1 MTLQSFTEHPR
12 QLAFLLT
19 ELPGTLSRD
28 VVTVLSGAGV
38 LEAGTVLAKVTAS
51 GKYVKAVDTA
61 ADGSQTAIAI
71 LTRRVDA
78 TSADV
83 TDALVVANDA
93 EVKKLQLIFD
103 ASVSDSTKLATKYT
117 QLRAVNIKAR

>member
-1 MTLQSFTEHPR
+1 MQTFTEHPR

-19 ELPGTLSRD
+19 EAEGTLSRD

-51 GKYVKAVDTA
+51 GKYVKSVDTA
-61 ADGSQTAIAI
+61 SDGSQTAIAV
-71 LTRRVDA
+71 LARRVDA

-83 TDALVVANDA
+83 ADALIVANDA
-93 EVKKLQLIFD
+93 EVKDDMLIFD
-103 ASVSDSTKLATKYT
+103 ASVSDAAKRNTKLT